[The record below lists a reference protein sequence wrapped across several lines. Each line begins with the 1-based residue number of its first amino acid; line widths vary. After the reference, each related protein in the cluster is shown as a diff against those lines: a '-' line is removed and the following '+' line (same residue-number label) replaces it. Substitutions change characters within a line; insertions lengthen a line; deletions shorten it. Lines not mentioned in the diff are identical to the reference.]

1 MKKTIETKVFYTAM
15 IFILLWFMVI
25 ILTSCMSSI
34 YKVRKEQIKVTH
46 VLAITETGDT
56 LQIPIEDIK
65 PKVIYNIVGYVNRF
79 SGRMWYNPYY
89 RPYNYIYD
97 YYPYNFGNNI
107 NYSGSTFGISTIRPT
122 TQINVPSNNNNSG
135 TSGFSTRPVATNPVI
150 SGGGVKKKKKN

>member
-15 IFILLWFMVI
+15 IFILLWFVVI
-25 ILTSCMSSI
+25 MLTSCMSSI

-56 LQIPIEDIK
+56 LQIPIEAIK
-65 PKVIYNIVGYVNRF
+65 PNVIYNIIGYNYGHRL
-79 SGRMWYNPYY
+79 RYYY